1 MLKQWRNL
9 PEFMQIEEVKLYWD
23 VLRKKR
29 GQIAVKRVFDFL
41 LASIL
46 IILFAIP
53 MIAIAIIIK
62 CDSSG
67 PVFFRQERVT
77 AYGKHFRI
85 HKFRTMVTN
94 AEKLGSE
101 ITSENDPRITKA
113 GLFLRNTRLDELP
126 QLIDVISGNMSFVG
140 TRPETLKYVS
150 MYKPEYFA
158 TLLLPAGIT
167 SKASVAYKDEAL
179 LLTAGADVEDQYLNT
194 VLPEKMKINL
204 DALKNFSLY
213 DDISVMFTTVFAVL
227 KKENR

>member
-9 PEFMQIEEVKLYWD
+9 PEFMQTEEVKPYWD
-23 VLRKKR
+23 VLGKKR

-227 KKENR
+227 KKGNR